1 VGFPLKLLSATLERY
16 CLQEDSAFASYQ
28 QHHTNHRELHELMAD
43 PVQFY
48 VDDTSPSISYFPFG
62 DTFSLP
68 NLTAG
73 WNPYFDQ
80 TGFASTSGGTGN
92 GTSYHVT
99 SRDGASLS
107 VQWKGASGT

>member
-1 VGFPLKLLSATLERY
+1 
-16 CLQEDSAFASYQ
+16 
-28 QHHTNHRELHELMAD
+28 MAD
-43 PVQFY
+43 DIQFY
-48 VDDTSPSISYFPFG
+48 VDDTSPTISYSPFG

-73 WNPYFDQ
+73 WNPYFD
-80 TGFASTSGGTGN
+80 GSNFPSTPGQTGN